1 MEYFVS
7 ETSIVREIW
16 SNTDTILFIFGG
28 SAAEFTLNKAVDWLY
43 FTGKLPQD
51 PIGRLFSTVVY
62 AHKIIF
68 QKEEK
73 ALLAIKSIMQIHKNV
88 EAERGAAIPDW
99 AYRDVLY
106 MLIYYSNAAF
116 ELLERKLSMKEKEEI
131 FNVFWRVGREMEL
144 TNLPNN
150 YADWLV
156 SRREHLNNDLT
167 YSSLTEDLFQKYK
180 QHLGPFRYN
189 ILLQVQK
196 LLVPKEVSDLLK
208 FSKSVY
214 FKTVFYFYKRLKHLT
229 LIKEIKFRLLP
240 VKYQET
246 LRVFEYR

>member
-16 SNTDTILFIFGG
+16 SNPDTILFIFGG

-88 EAERGAAIPDW
+88 EAARGAAIPDW

-106 MLIYYSNAAF
+106 MLIHYSNAAF
-116 ELLERKLSMKEKEEI
+116 ELLERKLSMEEKEEV
-131 FNVFWRVGREMEL
+131 FNVFWRVGNEMEL
-144 TNLPNN
+144 PNLPTN
-150 YADWLV
+150 YPDWLV
-156 SRREHLNNDLT
+156 SRNEHLNNDLA
-167 YSSLTEDLFQKYK
+167 YSPLTEDLFKKYK
-180 QHLGPFRYN
+180 QHLGAFRYK

-196 LLVPKEVSDLLK
+196 LLVPKQVYVLLK

-214 FKTVFYFYKRLKHLT
+214 FKTVLYLYKRVKHLA
-229 LIKEIKFRLLP
+229 LFKEIKFRLLP

-246 LRVFEYR
+246 LRTFEYR